1 MKLIQARIRGLGP
14 LTESRWFD
22 LNPHLNLLRFPE
34 QKYGR
39 NFLRILQT
47 INPTYA
53 IDTVK
58 PFADFPK
65 YTKKDG
71 HTRRVDP
78 AKRTVALAVFSA
90 TPHLVKE
97 LAVLNQWLY
106 ETDRIEVGRRLDYS
120 RWINFVELASST
132 RWSEISDSV
141 QTLLN
146 EAHRL
151 APDRITPLSD
161 IIRNLKPEDRVK
173 GKLQD
178 LLKRWLHDLP
188 PRLRESSRELIE
200 TTHTAVLRADHFH
213 TAGEIVRTRL
223 PLFIII
229 GGHSVDAQQNPSD
242 KGQDS
247 ASPHHLLYL
256 TSQKIDALNRKS
268 NNDGRE
274 FLKALNEQL
283 AAFHYP
289 GIMLRLDKPSTGV
302 LQVLNDTPN
311 RLSTT
316 GPLTAFRQIQTK
328 ACLAVAFS
336 RVACKT
342 EPILLFDGPE
352 QVLPSTLHRELADFV
367 IDISNTCQCLYSF
380 DEIDIFPND
389 ITGRRYSAAELET
402 TKEQKNE

>member
-22 LNPHLNLLRFPE
+22 LNPHLNLFRFPE

-53 IDTVK
+53 IETVK

-65 YTKKDG
+65 YTNQNC
-71 HTRRVDP
+71 HTRRVNP
-78 AKRTVALAVFSA
+78 AKRTVALAVFGA

-97 LAVLNQWLY
+97 LAALNQWLY

-141 QTLLN
+141 QILLN

-151 APDRITPLSD
+151 APDRATPLSD
-161 IIRNLKPEDRVK
+161 IARSLKPADRVK

-178 LLKRWLHDLP
+178 LLKRWLHNLP

-200 TTHTAVLRADHFH
+200 TTHAAVLRADHFH
-213 TAGEIVRTRL
+213 TAREIVRTRL

-229 GGHSVDAQQNPSD
+229 GGSSADTQQSPSD

-247 ASPHHLLYL
+247 ASPHHLLSL
-256 TSQKIDALNRKS
+256 VSRKIDALNRKS
-268 NNDGRE
+268 INDGHE
-274 FLKALNEQL
+274 FLDALNEQL
-283 AAFHYP
+283 ATLHYP
-289 GIMLRLDKPSTGV
+289 GMMLRLDKFSTGV

-311 RLSTT
+311 RLSTAE
-316 GPLTAFRQIQTK
+316 PLTAFRQMQTK

-336 RVACKT
+336 RVAYKT

-352 QVLPSTLHRELADFV
+352 QALPSTLHSELADFV

-380 DEIDIFPND
+380 DEIDIFPNN
-389 ITGRRYSAAELET
+389 ITGRRYSAAELGMTE
-402 TKEQKNE
+402 EQKDE

>member
-22 LNPHLNLLRFPE
+22 LNPHLNLFRFPE
-34 QKYGR
+34 QKYGI

-65 YTKKDG
+65 YTKQDG
-71 HTRRVDP
+71 HTRRVNP
-78 AKRTVALAVFSA
+78 AKRTVALAVFGA

-97 LAVLNQWLY
+97 LAALNQWLY

-151 APDRITPLSD
+151 APDRTTPLYD
-161 IIRNLKPEDRVK
+161 IIRSLKPEDRVK

-178 LLKRWLHDLP
+178 LLKRWLQNLP

-213 TAGEIVRTRL
+213 TAREIVRTRI
-223 PLFIII
+223 PLFVII
-229 GGHSVDAQQNPSD
+229 GGPSVDTRKSASD

-247 ASPHHLLYL
+247 ASLHHLLHL
-256 TSQKIDALNRKS
+256 TSRKIDALNRKS

-274 FLKALNEQL
+274 FLDALNVQL
-283 AAFHYP
+283 AALHYP
-289 GIMLRLDKPSTGV
+289 GMMLRLDKPSTGV
-302 LQVLNDTPN
+302 LRVLSDTPH
-311 RLSTT
+311 RLSTAE
-316 GPLTAFRQIQTK
+316 PLTTFRQMQTK

-336 RVACKT
+336 RIAYKT
-342 EPILLFDGPE
+342 EPILLFDEPE
-352 QVLPSTLHRELADFV
+352 QALPSTLHGELADFV

-380 DEIDIFPND
+380 DEIDIFPKD
-389 ITGRRYSAAELET
+389 ITGRRYSAAELEM